1 VSALAEG
8 ANAPLSGNAVRVSVV
23 GDVDLTALVLS
34 GDGKVSGDADM
45 VFFNQP
51 SAPGVALAGRVLEL
65 DLGALRAG
73 AEKVVLVASPETA
86 PDFSGTAVVVEV
98 TSGSSALTFTPS
110 RLSTESAVVL
120 AEVYSRAGAWKVR
133 AVGQGYA
140 DGLAGLARDF
150 GVDVDDTSAPE
161 PVVEE
166 VPAPSLSLS
175 KIELTKAKPSISLTK
190 GSGAA
195 GGVMSANL
203 NWRANQPGKVKDLD
217 LAVMWES
224 KNGQKGVIQAL
235 GGSFG
240 RLDQLPYVALDD
252 DDRTGA
258 KTGGET
264 IRINLDRFDE
274 VKRLLVFA
282 YGYDGTPDWSAAG
295 AVVSVQPTSG
305 PPIEMVLES
314 GVGRSVAL
322 VMVSNENGEVKVE
335 RLNHFVEGTHEQ
347 IDQAYGWGM
356 HWSRMSK

>member
-1 VSALAEG
+1 MSALAEG
-8 ANAPLSGNAVRVSVV
+8 ANAPLSGNAVRVLVV

-34 GDGKVSGDADM
+34 EDGKVSGDADM

-65 DLGALRAG
+65 DLGALRGG

-86 PDFSGTAVVVEV
+86 PDFSGTAVHVEV
-98 TSGSSALTFTPS
+98 ASGDTTLTFTPS
-110 RLSTESAVVL
+110 RLGKESAVVL

-150 GVDVDDTSAPE
+150 GVDVDGTTPPE

-166 VPAPSLSLS
+166 APSLNLS
-175 KIELTKAKPSISLTK
+175 KIELTKSKPSISLTK
-190 GSGAA
+190 GSSAA

-203 NWRANQPGKVKDLD
+203 NWRANQLGKVKDLD

-224 KNGQKGVIQAL
+224 KSGQKGVIQAL
-235 GGSFG
+235 GGNFG

-258 KTGGET
+258 KTDGET
-264 IRINLDRFDE
+264 IRINLDRFDQ
-274 VKRLLVFA
+274 VKRILVFA

-295 AVVSVQPTSG
+295 AVVTVQPTSG

-335 RLNHFVEGTHEQ
+335 RLNHFVDGTHEQ

-356 HWSRMSK
+356 RWSQMTK